1 MCSLIIKPLTFAL
14 SSAMDR
20 TPQPSRHLSYIAE
33 FAADIRHISSPQNVV
48 ADTMSQPSMTP
59 SVSAVALLDIDFKAM
74 ANCQVE
80 ADAKDTSLH
89 LVRVDWN
96 GSHMLCDN
104 SLGVLLPEAYRRPGV
119 FNTLHGFSHPIVKPL
134 TGLISSRFIWS
145 SL

>member
-1 MCSLIIKPLTFAL
+1 MP
-14 SSAMDR
+14 
-20 TPQPSRHLSYIAE
+20 
-33 FAADIRHISSPQNVV
+33 
-48 ADTMSQPSMTP
+48 P
-59 SVSAVALLDIDFKAM
+59 SVSAVALPDIDFKTL

-104 SLGVLLPEAYRRPGV
+104 SLGVLSPEAYRRPGV

-145 SL
+145 GL